1 MCTQKTTDPDTDAGN
16 EQQPSKLLCMY
27 VYYMVMFFIKIC
39 IILVFYLPSNI

>member
-27 VYYMVMFFIKIC
+27 ITW
-39 IILVFYLPSNI
+39 